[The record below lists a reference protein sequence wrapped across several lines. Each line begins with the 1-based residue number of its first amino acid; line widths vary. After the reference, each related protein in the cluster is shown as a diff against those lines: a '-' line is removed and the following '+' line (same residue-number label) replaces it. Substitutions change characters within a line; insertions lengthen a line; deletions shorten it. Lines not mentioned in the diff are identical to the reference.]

1 MFQAK
6 GMMKKLGEKGKQG
19 TFTKLEGLEEVQ
31 STCKGLV
38 LSTG

>member
-19 TFTKLEGLEEVQ
+19 TVKKPEGLEEVQ